1 MYNKRAMTY
10 FTLIF
15 DNEEVQCHKHILAAS
30 FPALEAIM
38 VENKHRES
46 IEGIAAF
53 KTIFRVSIFN
63 GDLSRNPMSCLCV
76 AIGNTS

>member
-10 FTLIF
+10 FTLTF

-30 FPALEAIM
+30 FPALEAM

-46 IEGIAAF
+46 IKGIAAF
-53 KTIFRVSIFN
+53 KTIFRVSMIN
-63 GDLSRNPMSCLCV
+63 GNLS
-76 AIGNTS
+76 

>member
-30 FPALEAIM
+30 FPAFEAM

-46 IEGIAAF
+46 IAAL
-53 KTIFRVSIFN
+53 KTIFRVSMFN